1 MRKFLLA
8 AASTVLATGYSPAVT
23 SRAFASGA
31 RGVSRSAVSNQCM
44 SATLS
49 KPSLSSVVSAEPAT
63 HPAFELVRVDMVDE
77 YTIKAATYRHTKSG
91 AEIISAQADDD
102 NKVFGV
108 VFRTPVK
115 DSTGVPHVLEHS
127 VLCGSDKYTSKEP
140 FVELLKGSL
149 QTFLNAFTYPD
160 RTCYPVASQNTKDFY
175 NLVNVYLDAVLHP
188 RAKRDPTVLA
198 QEGWHYEL
206 EDAAEPLT
214 FKGVV
219 FNEMKGVYSS
229 PESRLYRASQQTTF
243 PDNTYAV
250 DSGGDPEVIPNL
262 SFEQFKSFHDS
273 YYHPA
278 NGRFFFY
285 GDDAPLARLELLDE
299 YLQAFDA
306 KDVSPTESAVATQK
320 LYAEPWKH
328 VEAFPAG
335 EGEDAEKHMVMVN
348 WLLHEDDLSDFD
360 QLALGVLDHLL
371 MGTTTAP
378 LYQAMLSSGLGTNVM
393 GGGLSDEL
401 KQATFSVGLKGV
413 EPDNVAKVEELAL
426 TTLQGVAARGFGADE
441 VEASMNTI
449 EFQLRECNTGGFPK
463 GLSFMLAIMPRWIYS
478 DKPPMEALA
487 FEESLAELKSKL
499 AAGERVFEGL
509 LERMLLKNGHRN
521 CVELKPDKEMGTE
534 ITEREEGRL
543 ADAKAAMSD
552 EQIAAVIAETA
563 ALKEAQLKE
572 DSADDLA
579 TIPSVGLAD
588 LRREVA
594 TIPSEVTTMDGG
606 GSLLTHGVPSGG
618 VVYADVLLDLAKVPM
633 SELPLLSLFTRLLVE
648 TGTSELDAAAL
659 QRKIGAKTGGIAAS
673 TLSQLRSGHGKIADP
688 FDVTAH
694 LAIRGKGTGEKVEE
708 LFDLM
713 HSVLVDANL
722 GGAKEKTL
730 EVLKESKARLES
742 GFVSAGNR
750 YAGLRLGARRTL
762 LGLLEE
768 ECNGV
773 SYYETLKGLLDT
785 AENDWPALEKRL
797 EALRAT
803 LLAQDA
809 LVINLTG
816 DDAVLPAASAAAAAF
831 AARLP
836 ATPAAGAHVGATPW
850 REAASLLP
858 TQDEAFAI
866 TTQVNY
872 VAAGAQLVPPGE
884 EVDMGAMAVV
894 ARYLSSGYL
903 WDNVRVV
910 GGAYGGGCALNPL
923 SGAFAFSSYRDPNLQ
938 GTLDTYYKSAEV
950 LAAATAELSDE
961 ALEKAIVGAVGDL
974 DSPMNAQQKGFQA
987 LAWHLSGTTTEERQK
1002 YRDGVLNCDRA
1013 AFVALADRLK
1023 AAKFG
1028 AAVFGAADALEKAN
1042 AGRDSKLSV
1051 TKLS

>member
-49 KPSLSSVVSAEPAT
+49 KPSLSVVSAEPAT

-77 YTIKAATYRHTKSG
+77 YTIKAATYRHKKSG

-262 SFEQFKSFHDS
+262 SFEQFKSFHDA

-306 KDVSPTESAVATQK
+306 KDVSPTETAVATQK

-487 FEESLAELKSKL
+487 FEASLAELKSKL

-534 ITEREEGRL
+534 ITQREEEALGRREGGDVRRADRRRHRRDRRPQGGAAQGGQRRRPRDDPVGRVGRSPPRGGDDPVGGDDDGGRRL
-543 ADAKAAMSD
+543 APHPRR
-552 EQIAAVIAETA
+552 AERRRRVRRRVARPREGADVGAPA
-563 ALKEAQLKE
+563 ALALH
-572 DSADDLA
+572 A
-579 TIPSVGLAD
+579 PVGRD
-588 LRREVA
+588 GHLR
-594 TIPSEVTTMDGG
+594 
-606 GSLLTHGVPSGG
+606 
-618 VVYADVLLDLAKVPM
+618 
-633 SELPLLSLFTRLLVE
+633 
-648 TGTSELDAAAL
+648 
-659 QRKIGAKTGGIAAS
+659 
-673 TLSQLRSGHGKIADP
+673 
-688 FDVTAH
+688 
-694 LAIRGKGTGEKVEE
+694 
-708 LFDLM
+708 
-713 HSVLVDANL
+713 
-722 GGAKEKTL
+722 
-730 EVLKESKARLES
+730 
-742 GFVSAGNR
+742 
-750 YAGLRLGARRTL
+750 ARR
-762 LGLLEE
+762 G
-768 ECNGV
+768 G
-773 SYYETLKGLLDT
+773 
-785 AENDWPALEKRL
+785 PP
-797 EALRAT
+797 
-803 LLAQDA
+803 AQD
-809 LVINLTG
+809 
-816 DDAVLPAASAAAAAF
+816 
-831 AARLP
+831 
-836 ATPAAGAHVGATPW
+836 W
-850 REAASLLP
+850 REARAASP
-858 TQDEAFAI
+858 
-866 TTQVNY
+866 
-872 VAAGAQLVPPGE
+872 
-884 EVDMGAMAVV
+884 
-894 ARYLSSGYL
+894 RRRSRSS
-903 WDNVRVV
+903 
-910 GGAYGGGCALNPL
+910 AP
-923 SGAFAFSSYRDPNLQ
+923 
-938 GTLDTYYKSAEV
+938 
-950 LAAATAELSDE
+950 ATAR
-961 ALEKAIVGAVGDL
+961 
-974 DSPMNAQQKGFQA
+974 SPTR
-987 LAWHLSGTTTEERQK
+987 ST
-1002 YRDGVLNCDRA
+1002 
-1013 AFVALADRLK
+1013 
-1023 AAKFG
+1023 
-1028 AAVFGAADALEKAN
+1028 
-1042 AGRDSKLSV
+1042 
-1051 TKLS
+1051 